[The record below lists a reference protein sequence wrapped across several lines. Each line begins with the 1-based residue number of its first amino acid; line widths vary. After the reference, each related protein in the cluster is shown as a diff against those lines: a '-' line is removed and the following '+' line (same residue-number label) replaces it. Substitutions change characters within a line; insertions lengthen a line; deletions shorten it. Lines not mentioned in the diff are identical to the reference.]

1 MAFELYAL
9 QNRLPDEHRAL
20 GRGMQGAYKDYLRR
34 GGNPETFLAFMESE
48 SFRDASVA
56 LLDAQKAIDSALS
69 KGMTHEQLLSVL
81 AACQGGC
88 DPDNIRQVDVLG
100 EIFSV
105 SDEGSLGIDVF
116 RQVAELDTAMR
127 VVMSSLPVDEA
138 VIGDAML
145 ALGAVAAG
153 PVRLGAEVL
162 KSTLVG
168 DYIDD
173 ASRAAKDYVS
183 TAMAGAAHNADRE
196 SMAHVAGAEA
206 GLYEALFDF
215 TESLEGPVSSYSE
228 EDKALYDS
236 LNQSIALSEGF
247 GDTLHGAQIVTD
259 YVYAVMVGAGGGVAK
274 SSSGDHKSEGGQR
287 DHEALAIDP
296 QPEGQFVQGGVQAN
310 KAAGDAFE
318 AKIKIQL
325 EKTDPEVVQQVT
337 IKTQSG
343 TRTRVDFLSRD
354 SAGAIKCTE
363 CKASDTARL
372 TKNQK
377 KAFPEIE
384 QSGGVVVGKG
394 KPGFPGGT
402 EIPPMNVDIVR
413 P

>member
-1 MAFELYAL
+1 
-9 QNRLPDEHRAL
+9 
-20 GRGMQGAYKDYLRR
+20 
-34 GGNPETFLAFMESE
+34 
-48 SFRDASVA
+48 
-56 LLDAQKAIDSALS
+56 
-69 KGMTHEQLLSVL
+69 MTQEQLLSVL

-145 ALGAVAAG
+145 ALGAIAAG

-196 SMAHVAGAEA
+196 SMAHVAGAEP
-206 GLYEALFDF
+206 GLYEALFDL

-228 EDKALYDS
+228 EDRALYDS
-236 LNQSIALSEGF
+236 LNQSIALAEGF

-259 YVYAVMVGAGGGVAK
+259 YVYAVMMGDGGGVAK
-274 SSSGDHKSEGGQR
+274 SSRGDHKTGGDQR
-287 DHEALAIDP
+287 DHAARELDSESEAR
-296 QPEGQFVQGGVQAN
+296 
-310 KAAGDAFE
+310 
-318 AKIKIQL
+318 
-325 EKTDPEVVQQVT
+325 VT
-337 IKTQSG
+337 
-343 TRTRVDFLSRD
+343 
-354 SAGAIKCTE
+354 
-363 CKASDTARL
+363 
-372 TKNQK
+372 
-377 KAFPEIE
+377 
-384 QSGGVVVGKG
+384 KG
-394 KPGFPGGT
+394 LPKPGSLSNEATRKWYHQQLDAIPSQIDSSLPLREQALQAFKLRNDVKLQARDLMADRATAASLPAPKTLQDVVRKAYDQGLRGDDVWRYVLGGSQRSNT
-402 EIPPMNVDIVR
+402 GVDAALGFSR
-413 P
+413 